1 MIKVG
6 EWVLTTGGKVVF
18 NEKDGR
24 YSFKNK
30 KDAMEAVCGRKV
42 ESHKLQPGQ
51 YFIWAKQSHY
61 EGIEYY
67 ELKSYTLTKVTESNL
82 NRVMSMLEDN

>member
-6 EWVLTTGGKVVF
+6 EWVLTSNGKVVE

-30 KDAMEAVCGRKV
+30 KEAMEAICSGKQKIT
-42 ESHKLQPGQ
+42 SHKMPSGQ
-51 YFIWAKQSHY
+51 YRFSFNGA
-61 EGIEYY
+61 
-67 ELKSYTLTKVTESNL
+67 LYTLTKVTESNL
-82 NRVMSMLEDN
+82 NRVMSMLED

>member
-30 KDAMEAVCGRKV
+30 KEAMDFLKGEY
-42 ESHKLQPGQ
+42 KLVSSTKGMKGK
-51 YFIWAKQSHY
+51 YFIRASKFA
-61 EGIEYY
+61 GTIN
-67 ELKSYTLTKVTESNL
+67 YTLTKVTESNL